1 MMLELSLNQMKAVQ
15 GEALRTPCAV
25 RSEPLSRNPP
35 GWGFGHISLK
45 NERPVQAGSK
55 F

>member
-25 RSEPLSRNPP
+25 RSEPLSRNPLRAHAPPP
-35 GWGFGHISLK
+35 GVP
-45 NERPVQAGSK
+45 RDP
-55 F
+55 